1 MFLFISHLV
10 LTTQQ
15 ETLVTTCLGLK
26 LLPLSE
32 TVKLRQ
38 AAVDDFL
45 HELPEDMPD
54 LELGDSLLQTLGAEA
69 EELFESSAPLTKRE
83 DEDEILKDLVAEYD
97 VENIKTTMDETEQV
111 PESIYFFYGS
121 ESQIVLEFI
130 GLT

>member
-45 HELPEDMPD
+45 HELPENMPD
-54 LELGDSLLQTLGAEA
+54 LELGNSLLQTLGAEA

-97 VENIKTTMDETEQV
+97 IENIKTTMDETGQV

-121 ESQIVLEFI
+121 ESQNVLEFI